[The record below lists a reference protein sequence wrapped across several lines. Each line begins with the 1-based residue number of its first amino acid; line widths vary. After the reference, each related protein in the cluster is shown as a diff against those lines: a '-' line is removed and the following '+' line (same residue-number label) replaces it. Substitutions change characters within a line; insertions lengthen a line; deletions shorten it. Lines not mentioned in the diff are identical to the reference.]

1 LRFTIIRCPIARQKN
16 ANNKQLYIN
25 LLQIMKIIKAL
36 LLLTIV
42 IGVSS
47 CSKDNE
53 NPTKIYAITANVD
66 GTATT
71 FTGVTGT
78 TGAVNGNILT
88 TIQGKAEDGSTV
100 SIVINGEIIAGKTY
114 SAATVG
120 ASVQPLVLYSSGGDD
135 YLNSDAGANLVSVTV
150 TEVADN
156 FIEGTFKGDLANVV
170 VGGGTVKT
178 KVITNGIFTA
188 KLKKQ

>member
-1 LRFTIIRCPIARQKN
+1 
-16 ANNKQLYIN
+16 
-25 LLQIMKIIKAL
+25 MKIIKAL

-47 CSKDNE
+47 CTKDNE

-71 FTGVTGT
+71 FDTNITGT
-78 TGAVNGNILT
+78 TGAANGTILT
-88 TIQGKAEDGSTV
+88 TIQGKTSDGSTI
-100 SIVINGEIIAGKTY
+100 SITINGEIVAGKTY

-120 ASVQPLVLYSSGGDD
+120 ASLQPLILYSLGDDD
-135 YLNSDAGANLVSVTV
+135 YLNSSVGANLVSVTV
-150 TEVADN
+150 TEASDN
-156 FIEGTFKGDLANVV
+156 FIEGTFKGNLATVV
-170 VGGGTVKT
+170 VGNGAVKT
-178 KVITNGIFTA
+178 KVITSGIFTA